1 MTLFRAPG
9 WIALAALL
17 SAPVAAQIDT
27 QALPRMVATERAFAA
42 AAAELGTRNTFL
54 TFFADDAVSLEGG
67 ATGATATIGRAK
79 DALVAAP
86 PTKLPVISRLM
97 WEPFTGQ
104 MSEDGTLGWLTG
116 PYAVLVLTT
125 KDVTAKGAY
134 FSVWKLEADGTYR
147 VWLDEGIALP
157 DVWSGASDFRA
168 APHADVG
175 SVGAADETIDQAE
188 RAVASGGD
196 AWNARLAASVRLH
209 RDGLMPMT
217 GRDGAAQWARAAW
230 ASIHYVSLRNEKA
243 ASGDLGV
250 ALGGYDATTPGGAE
264 HGTFVRVWQR
274 DVQGHWRIVFETSK
288 KTTRS
293 GTGH

>member
-1 MTLFRAPG
+1 MISFRAPG
-9 WIALAALL
+9 WLALVALC
-17 SAPVAAQIDT
+17 SAPVVAQVDT

-42 AAAELGTRNTFL
+42 AAVELGRRNTFL
-54 TFFADDAVSLEGG
+54 TFFADDAVSLEGAG
-67 ATGATATIGRAK
+67 AVASIGRAK
-79 DALVAAP
+79 DTLMAAP
-86 PTKLPVISRLM
+86 PTKLPVLSRLM

-104 MSEDGTLGWLTG
+104 ISEDGTLGWLTG

-125 KDVTAKGAY
+125 KDITAKGAY
-134 FSVWKLEADGTYR
+134 FSVWKREADGTYR

-168 APHADVG
+168 APQADVG

-196 AWNARLAASVRLH
+196 AWKARLAASVRLH
-209 RDGLMPMT
+209 REGLMPMA
-217 GRDGAAQWARAAW
+217 GRDETAAW
-230 ASIHYVSLRNEKA
+230 AHAAWTSIHYVVLRNERA

-250 ALGGYDATTPGGAE
+250 ALGGYEATTPAGAE
-264 HGTFVRVWQR
+264 RGTFVRVWQR

-288 KTTRS
+288 KIS
-293 GTGH
+293 HSA

>member
-1 MTLFRAPG
+1 MALVALF
-9 WIALAALL
+9 
-17 SAPVAAQIDT
+17 SAPVVAQLDT

-54 TFFADDAVSLEGG
+54 TFFADDAVSFEGAG
-67 ATGATATIGRAK
+67 AVATIGRAK
-79 DALVAAP
+79 DALIAAP
-86 PTKLPVISRLM
+86 PTKLPVLSRLM

-104 MSEDGTLGWLTG
+104 ISEDGTLGWLTG

-125 KDVTAKGAY
+125 KDITAKGAY
-134 FSVWKLEADGTYR
+134 FSVWEREVDGTYR

-168 APHADVG
+168 APQADVG

-209 RDGLMPMT
+209 REGIMPMA
-217 GRDGAAQWARAAW
+217 GRDGIAAW
-230 ASIHYVSLRNEKA
+230 AHAAWTSIHYVVLRNEKA

-250 ALGGYDATTPGGAE
+250 ALGGYEATTPAGAE

-288 KTTRS
+288 KIS
-293 GTGH
+293 HSA